1 MRTVA
6 ECDRRIAELQK
17 RIKQAE
23 ADRDLKTA
31 RETKETRRL
40 RTRALVIL
48 GGEVLRSTGLDWTQ
62 IDPDRF
68 GRLCDSLA
76 ETITRECRTSTVS
89 PKEAIGRYDQRK
101 TDTRNSY

>member
-6 ECDRRIAELQK
+6 ECDQRIAELQK
-17 RIKQAE
+17 RISQAE
-23 ADRDLKTA
+23 ANRDLETA
-31 RETKETRRL
+31 RENKETRRL

-68 GRLCDSLA
+68 GRLCDDIA
-76 ETITRECRTSTVS
+76 EAVTRECRTSTIT
-89 PKEAIGRYDQRK
+89 PNEAIKRYDQRQ
-101 TDTRNSY
+101 TDTHNSY

>member
-31 RETKETRRL
+31 RENKETRRL

-48 GGEVLRSTGLDWTQ
+48 GGCLLSSCGSPLWRV
-62 IDPDRF
+62 
-68 GRLCDSLA
+68 
-76 ETITRECRTSTVS
+76 VS
-89 PKEAIGRYDQRK
+89 VRK
-101 TDTRNSY
+101 SGGN